1 VCQSASGITAI
12 ACGTAVPVTN
22 QTTLV
27 AIVFATGKNGAVGSG
42 GVDETANLNGDRV
55 FVWHTPT
62 PVGAANGEF
71 DHQMTWIAAG
81 EFYGKLIAAGL
92 LP

>member
-1 VCQSASGITAI
+1 VSL
-12 ACGTAVPVTN
+12 TN

-27 AIVFATGKNGAVGSG
+27 ALVFSTGRNGASGSG
-42 GVDETANLNGDRV
+42 GSDEAANVNGDRV

-62 PVGAANGEF
+62 PVGFVNGEF
-71 DHQMTWIAAG
+71 DDQMTWISVG
-81 EFYGKLIAAGL
+81 ELYAKLIAAGV